1 MTYDVGNFKVI
12 IFSWV
17 NDRLNLAIGK
27 MYGFA
32 AELLEPEFG
41 IDAIRY
47 ATRFTMPVNLWCA
60 FHYYMCTRTL
70 KHSLENA
77 PT

>member
-1 MTYDVGNFKVI
+1 VTYDIGNFKVI

-47 ATRFTMPVNLWCA
+47 ATRFTMP
-60 FHYYMCTRTL
+60 
-70 KHSLENA
+70 
-77 PT
+77 